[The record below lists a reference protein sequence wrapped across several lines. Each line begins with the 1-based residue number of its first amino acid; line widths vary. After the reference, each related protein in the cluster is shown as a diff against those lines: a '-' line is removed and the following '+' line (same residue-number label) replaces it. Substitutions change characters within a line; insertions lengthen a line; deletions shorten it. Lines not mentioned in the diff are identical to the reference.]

1 MQDRHD
7 NLLTIFY
14 EKSIQEAKRY
24 LETKYLLTTCN
35 AKDEE
40 ILEISRGLP
49 SEYREFL
56 KIELDGS
63 LRHFT
68 FILSIPDTFPD
79 TFPKIHLTK
88 KDYEE
93 IYPVPHVDKN
103 RFVCTRDPDVVSLSD
118 KKSGEALEELLNIA
132 VEILEQG
139 IKKENE
145 SHFINEFLAY
155 WDERVK
161 YCFLNLSV
169 PKDRITY
176 LTVFKLSKDI
186 FGSKYIISDS
196 ERYVEKWLV
205 PFDINID
212 KSEKIKVLYLPLYEF
227 SPVFFQK
234 DEDVLNILKSLN
246 NKEYIQMVENYFNQ
260 DRRHHIIISSFLI
273 KDERILFG
281 WQHKGWRGILFK
293 GFRKNHVPLSI
304 RLMHTEN
311 NSIKKIK
318 ITRLDRERIFKRGG
332 AMTLSVNK
340 DVSIVLIGCGS
351 LGSYLAMSLSRC
363 GISKFLLIDKDYLA
377 PENTPRHLCG
387 FVDASRKMKKVEAVK
402 KRLIEHFPH
411 VECQTHHGDILQLLQ
426 TVKVKLEGYDLMV
439 VAIGNMSVERR
450 LNYLLRKGLISYPIV
465 YLWIEPFGVGGH
477 MLYVHPRKGGCYDC
491 CFDENG
497 EFLYSVVAPKQI
509 FQKRESGCQ
518 STFLPYSSSDVECFI
533 SIACKKILQI
543 MEEKVEI
550 STLYTWLGDFEDF
563 KKLAYRIRDIY
574 VTDFPYRIIKKKI
587 LPQEMCSLCRKNI

>member
-1 MQDRHD
+1 
-7 NLLTIFY
+7 LLTIFY

-293 GFRKNHVPLSI
+293 GFRKNHVPL
-304 RLMHTEN
+304 T
-311 NSIKKIK
+311 
-318 ITRLDRERIFKRGG
+318 
-332 AMTLSVNK
+332 
-340 DVSIVLIGCGS
+340 
-351 LGSYLAMSLSRC
+351 
-363 GISKFLLIDKDYLA
+363 
-377 PENTPRHLCG
+377 
-387 FVDASRKMKKVEAVK
+387 
-402 KRLIEHFPH
+402 
-411 VECQTHHGDILQLLQ
+411 
-426 TVKVKLEGYDLMV
+426 
-439 VAIGNMSVERR
+439 
-450 LNYLLRKGLISYPIV
+450 
-465 YLWIEPFGVGGH
+465 
-477 MLYVHPRKGGCYDC
+477 
-491 CFDENG
+491 
-497 EFLYSVVAPKQI
+497 
-509 FQKRESGCQ
+509 
-518 STFLPYSSSDVECFI
+518 
-533 SIACKKILQI
+533 
-543 MEEKVEI
+543 
-550 STLYTWLGDFEDF
+550 
-563 KKLAYRIRDIY
+563 
-574 VTDFPYRIIKKKI
+574 
-587 LPQEMCSLCRKNI
+587 